1 MRSSN
6 QVSVDLE
13 AFREFMKKADLDEK
27 QRRLLYGFL
36 AGEMGYGGIRA
47 VSQAFGVS
55 HVTVRKGRSEIAALA
70 VKDRKSVV

>member
-6 QVSVDLE
+6 QVTVDLE

-27 QRRLLYGFL
+27 QRRLLYDFL

-47 VSQAFGVS
+47 VSQAFGV
-55 HVTVRKGRSEIAALA
+55 
-70 VKDRKSVV
+70 